1 MPYDFGP
8 FGSAGQSSHYE
19 PDNDAPH
26 KNSIFSLIVMIV
38 VVAVVAAIVLG
49 LAFMALGV
57 LFHLAGWILK
67 VAILAAVAA
76 LVWRR
81 ITRRRSHDQV

>member
-8 FGSAGQSSHYE
+8 FGSAGHSSHYE
-19 PDNDAPH
+19 PDDAPR

-38 VVAVVAAIVLG
+38 VVAIIGAVVLG

-76 LVWRR
+76 LIWRR
-81 ITRRRSHDQV
+81 INRRRSHDQV

>member
-19 PDNDAPH
+19 GDNDAPH
-26 KNSIFSLIVMIV
+26 KNSIFSLVVMIV
-38 VVAVVAAIVLG
+38 VVAVIGAVVLG
-49 LAFMALGV
+49 LAFMALGL

-81 ITRRRSHDQV
+81 INRRRSHDQV

>member
-8 FGSAGQSSHYE
+8 FGSAGHSSHYE
-19 PDNDAPH
+19 TEGDGRH
-26 KNSIFSLIVMIV
+26 QNSIFSLVVMIV
-38 VVAVVAAIVLG
+38 VVAVIGAIVLG

-81 ITRRRSHDQV
+81 ITRRRAHDEV